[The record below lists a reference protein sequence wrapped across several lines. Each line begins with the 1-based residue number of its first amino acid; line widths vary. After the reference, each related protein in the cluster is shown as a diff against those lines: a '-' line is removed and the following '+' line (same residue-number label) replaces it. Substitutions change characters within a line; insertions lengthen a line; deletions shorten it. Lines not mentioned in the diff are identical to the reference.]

1 MWLTLMAPA
10 SADGFSWLTNHNLS
24 EVQKKIKITMEPK
37 TNSTN
42 KEWPKIKEVT
52 LDFEATYRIH
62 TYTCPHVGNFC
73 SRVWR

>member
-1 MWLTLMAPA
+1 MEPQTNSTNKECVR
-10 SADGFSWLTNHNLS
+10 SA
-24 EVQKKIKITMEPK
+24 KKIQNITMKPQ

-62 TYTCPHVGNFC
+62 TYTCPHVGNFR
-73 SRVWR
+73 SRMWR